1 MRTILVALACGLLTT
16 TLGFGSHAQTAA
28 SPASAASKRPLVL
41 KRAVF
46 ALKEGQVWAY
56 WGSALACNVL
66 PEALR
71 WEAGS
76 TDLDTSRLAA
86 VFNEELA
93 RTGLASGQSESLF
106 EGHAAADSLQVG
118 AVIKDMRAQICSS
131 SQRGGSNRTFRGSV
145 TMTVEWQIFDPIRRE
160 VVAKI
165 ETTAQGEQNA
175 RSADGVDRVVIEGF
189 RENALA
195 LLSKPE
201 LQQALLAPA
210 TLTGS
215 GSVTAGLPVLSL
227 ALAKDSK
234 VAVAEVAG
242 SVVTVIS
249 DEGHGSGFLI
259 SSDGYLITN
268 QHVVGGGKVVKIR
281 WSDGFESMGEV
292 VRSDK
297 RRDIALIKATTHSR
311 QPLVLK
317 TILARPGDTVFA
329 IGTPLDEKF
338 QGTVTRGVVSAY
350 RIMDGLNFLQSDVG
364 INPGNSGGPLV
375 DEKGMVIGITVLT
388 YRRGEDIPTGIN
400 FFIPIGDA
408 LDFLNLKAAP

>member
-1 MRTILVALACGLLTT
+1 MRIILVALACGLLTLT
-16 TLGFGSHAQTAA
+16 PGVGSSARAA
-28 SPASAASKRPLVL
+28 GPSSAANKRPLVL
-41 KRAVF
+41 KRAIF

-71 WEAGS
+71 WEAGN
-76 TDLDTSRLAA
+76 TELDTVRLAA

-93 RTGLASGQSESLF
+93 RSNMVSGESDSLF

-118 AVIKDMRAQICSS
+118 AVIKDMHAQICSTS
-131 SQRGGSNRTFRGSV
+131 EKGGRNRTFRGSV
-145 TMTVEWQIFDPIRRE
+145 TMTVEWQVYEPLRRE
-160 VVAKI
+160 VIARI
-165 ETTAQGEQNA
+165 ETTAQGEQ
-175 RSADGVDRVVIEGF
+175 RSRSGDGVERVIIDGF
-189 RENALA
+189 RENIRTLLA
-195 LLSKPE
+195 KPE
-201 LQQALLAPA
+201 LQQALLASTAVVGNGA
-210 TLTGS
+210 TS
-215 GSVTAGLPVLSL
+215 MDRPVLSL
-227 ALAKDSK
+227 ALAKDGK
-234 VAVAEVAG
+234 AAVADVAG
-242 SVVTVIS
+242 SVVTVLS

-259 SSDGYLITN
+259 SSDGYLLTN
-268 QHVVGGGKVVKIR
+268 QHVVGGGKVVKLR
-281 WSDGFESMGEV
+281 WSDGFESLGEV

-297 RRDIALIKATTHSR
+297 RRDVALIKATTHSR
-311 QPLVLK
+311 QPLTLK
-317 TILARPGDTVFA
+317 TNLARPGDTVFA

-350 RIMDGLNFLQSDVG
+350 RIMDGLNFLQSDVS

-375 DEKGMVIGITVLT
+375 DDKGAVVGMTVLT

>member
-1 MRTILVALACGLLTT
+1 
-16 TLGFGSHAQTAA
+16 
-28 SPASAASKRPLVL
+28 
-41 KRAVF
+41 
-46 ALKEGQVWAY
+46 
-56 WGSALACNVL
+56 
-66 PEALR
+66 
-71 WEAGS
+71 
-76 TDLDTSRLAA
+76 
-86 VFNEELA
+86 
-93 RTGLASGQSESLF
+93 
-106 EGHAAADSLQVG
+106 
-118 AVIKDMRAQICSS
+118 
-131 SQRGGSNRTFRGSV
+131 
-145 TMTVEWQIFDPIRRE
+145 
-160 VVAKI
+160 
-165 ETTAQGEQNA
+165 
-175 RSADGVDRVVIEGF
+175 
-189 RENALA
+189 
-195 LLSKPE
+195 
-201 LQQALLAPA
+201 
-210 TLTGS
+210 
-215 GSVTAGLPVLSL
+215 VLSL